1 MKVHDITVPISADL
15 PVYPGDPKI
24 EIHRT
29 LSLDAGDVANVSHL
43 SCSSHMGTHV
53 DPPAHF
59 VRGGIALDELPLDI
73 LIGVARVVDVGDV
86 DVIDLATVKALPIAG
101 VERLLFK
108 TRNSRLWSSVH
119 EFDREFVYLDTP
131 AAEFL
136 VAAGIRLVGIDYL
149 SIEKFNFDQPT
160 THLALLG
167 NNVIVVEGLD
177 LSGVSPGDY
186 ELICL
191 PIKIKEGDGGP
202 ARVVLRELT

>member
-101 VERLLFK
+101 VERILFK

-177 LSGVSPGDY
+177 LSGVSPWR
-186 ELICL
+186 L
-191 PIKIKEGDGGP
+191 
-202 ARVVLRELT
+202 

>member
-1 MKVHDITVPISADL
+1 MKLHDITVPISADL

-24 EIHRT
+24 EIQRI
-29 LSLDAGDVANVSHL
+29 LSLEAGDVANVSHL
-43 SCSSHMGTHV
+43 SCGSHIGTHV

-59 VRGGIALDELPLDI
+59 VRDAIALDELPLDV
-73 LIGVARVVDVGDV
+73 LIGIARVADVGDV
-86 DVIDLATVKALPIAG
+86 AVIDLDVVKSIDLRG
-101 VERLLFK
+101 VTRILFK
-108 TRNSRLWSSVH
+108 TRNSHLWNTPH
-119 EFDREFVYLDTP
+119 EFERNFVYLDTP

-136 VAAGIRLVGIDYL
+136 VAAGVKLVGIDYL
-149 SIEKFNFDQPT
+149 SIEKFNFDAPT

-167 NNVIVVEGLD
+167 NDVIVVEGLD
-177 LSGVSPGDY
+177 LSKVDPGDY